1 MKSLKK
7 AGIVTL
13 GLIMAL
19 SVSACG
25 KTEEKNQE
33 VKEVVRVGVVGEAN
47 EMWNPVM
54 DELAKEGILVE
65 LISFSDYATPNA
77 ALNGGEVDLNAFQ
90 HYAYLNSEIENNG
103 YQITSIGDTYISAM
117 NIYSDRYEDISQ
129 VKEGDKIAIPNDATN
144 GGRALKVLE
153 GAGLLEIKPEA
164 GDNPEVSDITSN
176 PLNLEL
182 VEVDA
187 ANVYSLLPDVAA
199 GVINCNYALDS
210 GLNPKEDAIFADSLE
225 VYESDSYVNLIAART
240 EDADKEVYQ
249 KVVKAYQSEA
259 VKAVYE
265 DTFQGAYLP
274 AWE

>member
-33 VKEVVRVGVVGEAN
+33 VTEVVRVGVVGEAN

>member
-19 SVSACG
+19 SVSGCG

-33 VKEVVRVGVVGEAN
+33 VTEVVRVGVVGEAN

-240 EDADKEVYQ
+240 EDADKEVYK